1 MRSPA
6 PTPWRRSGLP
16 TSSCPG
22 LALPSSPPPPAWPIP
37 NGPTAAYG
45 RIKAMINAAQF
56 DRFNDGIQ
64 NEIFYQGECEETED
78 HKRAVLA
85 FFEKK
90 KPEFIGK

>member
-1 MRSPA
+1 MA
-6 PTPWRRSGLP
+6 T
-16 TSSCPG
+16 
-22 LALPSSPPPPAWPIP
+22 
-37 NGPTAAYG
+37 GPDV
-45 RIKAMINAAQF
+45 